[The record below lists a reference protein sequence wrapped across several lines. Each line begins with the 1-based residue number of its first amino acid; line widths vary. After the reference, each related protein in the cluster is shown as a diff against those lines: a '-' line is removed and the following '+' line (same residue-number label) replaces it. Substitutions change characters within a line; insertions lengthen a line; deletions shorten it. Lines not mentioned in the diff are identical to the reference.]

1 MLRNNLFVD
10 EDAEII
16 PKTGENVSEVI
27 QNLWNNSKGNIKEF
41 RKLMKDNPNSFS
53 LENEFSSRVSG
64 KENID
69 YSIPKADHD
78 ALMAAKNKKLNEEQL
93 KILEKY
99 FTDIDE
105 DEVIDFYEQYEK
117 EINRMKDNRSGG
129 MRAASK
135 EDGKK
140 LIRLFG
146 QDGEAKTFSTDTVD
160 TDEDALEEYLA
171 LARKT
176 DGANMF
182 RLDEVSTQSATLPS
196 VMRVLGRLSML
207 TVGGA
212 NSLPRLVK
220 RYGKQA
226 SEENE
231 KDLREA
237 LSQSN
242 YDKLRESFFDVLRKT
257 IVDYMGSGDKSILHG
272 MKKIEPYDWVKARV
286 ADGN

>member
-1 MLRNNLFVD
+1 
-10 EDAEII
+10 
-16 PKTGENVSEVI
+16 
-27 QNLWNNSKGNIKEF
+27 
-41 RKLMKDNPNSFS
+41 MKDNPNSFY
-53 LENEFSSRVSG
+53 LENEFSSRISG

-146 QDGEAKTFSTDTVD
+146 QDGEPKTFSTDTVD
-160 TDEDALEEYLA
+160 TNEDSLDSYLA
-171 LARKT
+171 LA
-176 DGANMF
+176 
-182 RLDEVSTQSATLPS
+182 
-196 VMRVLGRLSML
+196 
-207 TVGGA
+207 
-212 NSLPRLVK
+212 VK
-220 RYGKQA
+220 RDKDGNLAKNPLSESGLNQSVTLSNVIKIINLISITPSERGGKTIGGETSISKLMRRYRKEQ
-226 SEENE
+226 SKENE
-231 KDLREA
+231 TNLRDS

-242 YDKLRESFFDVLRKT
+242 YDKIRNYFLDALRKT

-272 MKKIEPYDWVKARV
+272 MKKIEPYNWVKARV